1 MSLRVIW
8 QYMDR
13 SVTQKVLYGP
23 QKLRSFGPYNIFW
36 VTDRSIY
43 CHMTFSAMNYLL
55 FDNSLSDAEVQNNK
69 STEGNNNKRDNI
81 RLMVMVFSA
90 TFVFIIWDTFSN

>member
-13 SVTQKVLYGP
+13 SVTQKILY
-23 QKLRSFGPYNIFW
+23 YIFL

-43 CHMTFSAMNYLL
+43 CHMILSAMNYLL
-55 FDNSLSDAEVQNNK
+55 YNFIFKDRGVRGRIVVGFITTCAS
-69 STEGNNNKRDNI
+69 
-81 RLMVMVFSA
+81 SA
-90 TFVFIIWDTFSN
+90 YHH

>member
-13 SVTQKVLYGP
+13 SVTTIIVYGP
-23 QKLRSFGPYNIFW
+23 QIFL

-43 CHMTFSAMNYLL
+43 CHMTFSAMNYLR
-55 FDNSLSDAEVQNNK
+55 FDNSVSDAEVQTNK
-69 STEGNNNKRDNI
+69 SPEGNNNKRDNI
-81 RLMVMVFSA
+81 RVVVMVFNA